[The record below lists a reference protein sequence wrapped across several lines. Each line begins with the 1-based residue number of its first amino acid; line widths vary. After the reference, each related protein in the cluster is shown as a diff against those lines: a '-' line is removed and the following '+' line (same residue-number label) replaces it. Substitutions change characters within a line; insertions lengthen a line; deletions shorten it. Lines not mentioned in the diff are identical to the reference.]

1 MVYYWTSSELDMATV
16 ARCPVLNWTVRYFGS
31 FSSIIFIVIPDNTC
45 VNRSIVCAKDT
56 GTASVRYYVESHLAT
71 LDMAEV
77 HISIC
82 ELLPECESV
91 HVHAFYGK
99 GAYLV
104 TFPLCLFVF
113 QFVENS

>member
-1 MVYYWTSSELDMATV
+1 
-16 ARCPVLNWTVRYFGS
+16 
-31 FSSIIFIVIPDNTC
+31 
-45 VNRSIVCAKDT
+45 
-56 GTASVRYYVESHLAT
+56 
-71 LDMAEV
+71 MAEV

-91 HVHAFYGK
+91 QLHAFYGK
-99 GAYLV
+99 GAYLA

>member
-1 MVYYWTSSELDMATV
+1 MSKFCLAKVRISDSLFKVCMFLIIHMVYYWTSSE
-16 ARCPVLNWTVRYFGS
+16 
-31 FSSIIFIVIPDNTC
+31 
-45 VNRSIVCAKDT
+45 
-56 GTASVRYYVESHLAT
+56 

-113 QFVENS
+113 HFVENS